1 MKPVCIIQ
9 NCALESA
16 GHLADYLKEKSI
28 PYNVVRNHDGETL
41 PDVADLE
48 AAVVLGTPIS
58 VLGYQQHDYLKRLF
72 AFMAAAARRDL
83 PLLSI
88 CGGGQLLAR
97 VLGADVVKSPVREIG
112 LYTVTLTD
120 EAVKDRLFGGLP
132 GEIEVFQWHAD
143 AFQIPFGAT
152 LLATGETCRNQA
164 FRKGNAVAVLFHIE
178 PRADEVPLWCDEY
191 VAELEE
197 EGLTKQAIVTAY
209 NMKENQMRQLSYGL
223 MQNFLG

>member
-9 NCALESA
+9 NCTLESA
-16 GHLADYLKEKSI
+16 GHLADYLNDKSI
-28 PYNVVRNHDGETL
+28 PYNVVRNHDGEAL

-58 VLGYQQHDYLKRLF
+58 VLGYQQYDYLKRLF

-97 VLGADVVKSPVREIG
+97 VLGADVIKSPVREIG
-112 LYTVTLTD
+112 VYTVTLTD
-120 EAVKDRLFGGLP
+120 EGVKDRLFSGLP
-132 GEIEVFQWHAD
+132 REIEVFHWHAD

-152 LLATGETCRNQA
+152 LLATGENCRNQA
-164 FRKGNAVAVLFHIE
+164 FRKGNLVAILFHIE
-178 PRADEVPLWCDEY
+178 PRADDIPLWCDEY

-197 EGLTKQAIVTAY
+197 EGLTKEAIVTACHARA
-209 NMKENQMRQLSYGL
+209 NQMKQLSFAL
-223 MQNFLG
+223 TNNLLG